1 MKHIEESFKE
11 LVELKYQIF
20 NSLFLTLKFD
30 SIESTGT
37 LLPLLQ
43 KHCNTS
49 FQKYSTPKEII
60 DIFIEKYRPN
70 YTEND
75 KISFLYNVIQYV
87 ERQVVLLDAIEEAAF
102 NKIHDLNNQDSW
114 HQVLKKAKRLN
125 KEEELSKFLSEF
137 GVRIVLTAHPTQFYP
152 DRVLNIIKDLRKAI
166 NNNDI
171 AQIKDLLTQ
180 LGKTPFLNKEK
191 PSPYD
196 EAMSLMNYL
205 TQIFYPAISELTDK
219 IAKDY
224 KNSINLNNKLFQ
236 IGFWP
241 GGDRDG
247 NPFVNVNTTLS
258 IAKKLKNNIIELYLK
273 DIKKLK
279 RRLTFS
285 GVFEKIELIENKLNN
300 ELENKNKYSLSEFK
314 NDLKSIE
321 ELLTNQHDGLF
332 IDLLYSFENKVNIF
346 GYYLA
351 SIDIRQDSRVIR
363 NALEQLMS
371 KYPDLLP
378 ENLFNLDPKEQ
389 LDILLSAK
397 GNVSSEGID
406 DAIVCDT
413 IDSFKAIKE
422 IQNQNG
428 EHACHRYIISNCQSE
443 IDVAVVYC
451 LFNLCGWGDIELSV
465 DIVPLFETIEDL
477 KNAQTSMDR
486 LYSHPTYK
494 AHLEKRENNQTVM
507 LGFSDGTKDGGY
519 LRANWSIFTA
529 KEEITQLSLKY
540 GIDVIFFDGR
550 GGPPARGGGKAHLFY
565 AALGKTISNKQ
576 IQITIQGQTIN
587 TQFGTKES
595 AIYNLESLLTAGIKN
610 NVFESKENVLSQE
623 NRVLI
628 EELASKGY
636 EAYKSLKN
644 DPLFMPYLNEKSTLK
659 YFGKANI
666 GSRPSKRGSSKDL
679 RFEDLRAIPFVGA
692 WSQLKQNVPGYF
704 GVGSALNDKDKFSE
718 YEKLYNESSFFKAL
732 MSNSMQSMSKTYFPL
747 SSYLKNDEKF
757 GKYWE
762 KIYEEFKLSKE
773 MILKVSNQKELLEDE
788 PRSLMSIRL
797 REEIVLP
804 LLTIQQYALIK
815 INELQKNDKIDDEL
829 LYKYEKMVIRSLFGN
844 INASRNSA

>member
-1 MKHIEESFKE
+1 MKHIEEAFKE

-43 KHCNTS
+43 KYCNTS
-49 FQKYSTPKEII
+49 FQNNSTPNEII
-60 DIFIEKYRPN
+60 DGFIEKYRPN

-114 HQVLKKAKRLN
+114 HQVSKKAKRLN

-152 DRVLNIIKDLRKAI
+152 DRVLYIIKDLRKAI

-191 PSPYD
+191 PSPYN

-247 NPFVNVNTTLS
+247 NPFVNVNTTLN
-258 IAKKLKNNIIELYLK
+258 IAKKLKNNIIKLYLK

-321 ELLTNQHDGLF
+321 ELLINQHDGLF
-332 IDLLYSFENKVNIF
+332 IDLLYSFENKVNMF

-363 NALEQLMS
+363 NALEQVMS
-371 KYPDLLP
+371 NYPNLLP
-378 ENLFNLDPKEQ
+378 ENLFDLDPKEQ
-389 LDILLSAK
+389 LNILLSAK

-428 EHACHRYIISNCQSE
+428 EPACHRYIISNCQSE

-451 LFNLCGWGDIELSV
+451 LFNLCGWGDSELTV

-486 LYSHPTYK
+486 LYSHPAYK
-494 AHLEKRENNQTVM
+494 AHLEKRDNNQTVM

-519 LRANWSIFTA
+519 LRANWSIFIA

-587 TQFGTKES
+587 TQFGTKDS

-623 NRVLI
+623 NRALI

-762 KIYEEFKLSKE
+762 KIYDEFKLSKE

-797 REEIVLP
+797 REDIVLP